1 MLVKQHSEP
10 PHCQFAQRLLL
21 LLSNVGYPTDPD
33 LVHQALL
40 RSSPSLRV
48 TLISVKHWLNGRAMP
63 RPRSIQALSQWLKV
77 PQSMLVFGEQEP
89 NLLEAQLAKKD
100 LTFEASRLLE
110 EFMALT
116 PHNRRSVAEVVK
128 ALKCLQEREPLKSPA
143 L

>member
-1 MLVKQHSEP
+1 
-10 PHCQFAQRLLL
+10 
-21 LLSNVGYPTDPD
+21 
-33 LVHQALL
+33 
-40 RSSPSLRV
+40 
-48 TLISVKHWLNGRAMP
+48 
-63 RPRSIQALSQWLKV
+63 
-77 PQSMLVFGEQEP
+77 MLVFGEQEP

-100 LTFEASRLLE
+100 LTIEASRLLE